1 MSTFVAVILTVFFLA
16 VILGL
21 LERAHRHGSGVPH
34 EPLGGDPDHDADL
47 QRVLHDLEVHR
58 V

>member
-1 MSTFVAVILTVFFLA
+1 MSTFVAVILTVFFFA

-21 LERAHRHGSGVPH
+21 LERVHRHGSGVPH